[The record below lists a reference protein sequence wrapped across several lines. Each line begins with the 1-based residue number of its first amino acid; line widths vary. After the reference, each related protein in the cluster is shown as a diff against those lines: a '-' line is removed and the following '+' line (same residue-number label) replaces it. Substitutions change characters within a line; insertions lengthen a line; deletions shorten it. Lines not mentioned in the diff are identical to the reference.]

1 MYDDPSFCVSL
12 EDGKPML
19 KTNHDYYFQIQG
31 QMAVTGIHICDFVVW
46 TPKNFITITVGF
58 DETFWRTKYFPFLT
72 NFYFNIMLPEI
83 VYPKYPE
90 LSIDYSQ
97 VPLYSP

>member
-1 MYDDPSFCVSL
+1 
-12 EDGKPML
+12 ML

-46 TPKNFITITVGF
+46 TPTNFITITVGF
-58 DETFWRTKYFPFLT
+58 DETFWTTKCFPFLT
-72 NFYFNIMLPEI
+72 NFYFNIMLTEI

-90 LSIDYSQ
+90 PTIDYSQ